1 MPMRRRALT
10 SLADALGESIRDIRP
25 AFDRSLTIIKLRWS
39 TYVGQKL
46 AEHVRPIDIHDTTL
60 LLSATDASWQDAFD
74 DVLENLMERL
84 KKDCPQLEGY
94 RWTKSSPR
102 TIEPSDTKS
111 DHSTVSDH
119 ENHSS
124 RTLIEALERFEI
136 ATRSM
141 RVGDRS

>member
-1 MPMRRRALT
+1 MPKRRKALT

-25 AFDRSLTIIKLRWS
+25 TFDRSLTILKLRWP

-46 AEHVRPIDIHDTTL
+46 AEHVRPVDIDSNTL

-74 DVLENLMERL
+74 DVLENLIERL
-84 KKDCPQLEGY
+84 KKDCPQLDGY
-94 RWTKSSPR
+94 RWTKSTPR
-102 TIEPSDTKS
+102 TVKPSETASEPSA
-111 DHSTVSDH
+111 VFEH

-136 ATRSM
+136 ATASET
-141 RVGDRS
+141 VGDRS